1 MDVKDNGVSWVLEN
15 HVSWVIRDAWLV
27 CPPCEL
33 STPYCHKD
41 CPYYY
46 ECNGYDDPDDDILDQ

>member
-1 MDVKDNGVSWVLEN
+1 MDVKEKR
-15 HVSWVIRDAWLV
+15 VSWVIRDAWLV
-27 CPPCEL
+27 RPPCEL

-46 ECNGYDDPDDDILDQ
+46 ECNGSDDQDDDIEMLLW